1 MHIIF
6 YIKVKEY
13 NSLPRPAEYKAG
25 SLQRVYEYEGK
36 QYLIVPR
43 MWARDVVECYVIEQR
58 GSEIYVLF

>member
-43 MWARDVVECYVIEQR
+43 MWARDVVECYVIE
-58 GSEIYVLF
+58 